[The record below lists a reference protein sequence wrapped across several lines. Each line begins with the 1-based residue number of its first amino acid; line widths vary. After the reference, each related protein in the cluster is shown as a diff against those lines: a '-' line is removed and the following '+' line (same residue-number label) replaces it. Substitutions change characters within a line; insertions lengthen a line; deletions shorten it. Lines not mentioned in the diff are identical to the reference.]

1 MRRFS
6 LSLPRQVSTII
17 RRPGVSTTSA
27 WMLIFSRPSSS
38 AKSGCSQPIGN
49 TASRVACGRMNR
61 LPPVASNSTI
71 LVTVTSPICH
81 FIAASPM
88 DDEVWEYAPIER
100 AREIAMSSHT
110 VREVVL
116 DLFRS
121 FGMTTIFGNP
131 GSTELPMFRDFPDD
145 FRYVLGLQEAV
156 VVGMADGYAQA
167 TRNSGLVNL
176 HSAAGV
182 GHALGNVF
190 TAYKNQTPL
199 VIIAGQQARSILPF
213 EPFLFAERAPEF
225 PRPYVKWSCEPARA
239 EDVPA
244 AIARAY
250 YTAMQPPRGPTF
262 VSIPVDD
269 WDRSCE
275 PLAPRPVSTAVRGDL
290 GLLRKIAE
298 ALSAADRPAFV
309 VGASVA
315 RDDAWDEV
323 IALAER
329 HRARV
334 WAAPNSG
341 RNSFPED
348 HPLFAGFL
356 AADREKIVASL
367 AGHDLILV
375 LGAPVF
381 TYHVEGSG
389 PHIPE
394 GALLY
399 QLVDDPAVAAW
410 APVGRAVVTSLKS
423 GIRDLLKGPHP
434 LLRPAPGERAP
445 APVLPGPALTDRY
458 LMQQVAL
465 LRPKGSI
472 IVEEAPSSRAAMHD
486 YLRIADRDGFYTC
499 ASGGLGHGL
508 PAAIGVA
515 LGRPGKKIVA
525 LLGDGSSMYA
535 IQGLWTASQLALGIT
550 FVIIKNRRYEA
561 LVEFGRHFGLQRT
574 VGTSLPNID
583 FCALARGQG
592 AKAIAVDRH
601 DALDDALRTAFAA
614 VTEPTLVEVAVD

>member
-1 MRRFS
+1 M
-6 LSLPRQVSTII
+6 
-17 RRPGVSTTSA
+17 
-27 WMLIFSRPSSS
+27 SR
-38 AKSGCSQPIGN
+38 
-49 TASRVACGRMNR
+49 
-61 LPPVASNSTI
+61 L
-71 LVTVTSPICH
+71 
-81 FIAASPM
+81 
-88 DDEVWEYAPIER
+88 
-100 AREIAMSSHT
+100 T
-110 VREVVL
+110 VREAVF

-131 GSTELPMFRDFPDD
+131 GSTELPMFRDFPPD
-145 FRYVLGLQEAV
+145 FRYVLGLQEMAAV
-156 VVGMADGYAQA
+156 AMADGYAQA
-167 TRNSGLVNL
+167 TRNAGLVNL
-176 HSAAGV
+176 HSATGL
-182 GHALGNVF
+182 GHALGSVF

-199 VIIAGQQARSILPF
+199 VLTAGQQARSILPF
-213 EPFLFAERAPEF
+213 EPFLFSEKAPEF

-250 YTAMQPPRGPTF
+250 HTAMQPPRGPTF

-269 WDRSCE
+269 WDRFCE
-275 PLAPRPVSTAVRGDL
+275 PLPPRQVSSEVRGDAK
-290 GLLRKIAE
+290 LLRKVAE
-298 ALSAADRPAFV
+298 GLSAAARPVFV

-367 AGHDLILV
+367 GGHDVILV

-381 TYHVEGSG
+381 TYHVEGFG

-394 GALLY
+394 GANLY
-399 QLVDDPAVAAW
+399 QLVDDPAIAAW
-410 APVGRAVVTSLKS
+410 TPVGLAVVTSLKS
-423 GIRDLLKGPHP
+423 GIRDLLTGPDP
-434 LLRPAPGERAP
+434 KPRTAP
-445 APVLPGPALTDRY
+445 AGRTPPAAPSGPALTDKY
-458 LMQQVAL
+458 LMQQVAA

-486 YLRIADRDGFYTC
+486 YLPIVDRDAFYTC

-508 PAAIGVA
+508 PAAIGIA
-515 LGRPGKKIVA
+515 LARPREKVIA

-535 IQGLWTASQLALGIT
+535 IQGLWSAAQLAVGVT
-550 FVIIKNRRYEA
+550 FVIIKNQRYEA
-561 LVEFGRHFGLQRT
+561 LLEFGRYFGLQRT
-574 VGTSLPNID
+574 IGTRLPDID
-583 FCALARGQG
+583 FCALAQGQG
-592 AKAIAVDRH
+592 VKAIAVDGQ
-601 DALDDALRTAFAA
+601 DALDDALRSALAT
-614 VTEPTLVEVAVD
+614 TDRPTLIEVMVD